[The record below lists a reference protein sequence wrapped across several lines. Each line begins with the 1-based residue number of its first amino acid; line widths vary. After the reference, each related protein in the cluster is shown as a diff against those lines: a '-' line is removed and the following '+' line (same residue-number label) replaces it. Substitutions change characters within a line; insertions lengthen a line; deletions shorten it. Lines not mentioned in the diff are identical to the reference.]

1 VQAAARNTN
10 RTLEVVTSG
19 FASIA
24 RLPFGVD
31 CNVVRAGA
39 GQPPQLLQLYEY
51 ELSPFCRRVREAI
64 TDLDLNV
71 EIYPCPWGAKRT
83 RAVMEALGGKQ
94 QFPYMIDPNTD
105 KAMYESANIVD
116 YLYATYGEGATKSD
130 YLLPSTFLTGWMPS
144 LLRFGRGLIRD
155 EQGPAE
161 APKELLVLYSYD
173 GNQFA
178 RLVREVL
185 CELELP
191 YMLISAGK
199 GSPQREK
206 LKAESGKTTV
216 PYLSDPNTGTAL
228 GDSEDIIAYL
238 YQTYGQP

>member
-1 VQAAARNTN
+1 MVTHPPARHQSSTV
-10 RTLEVVTSG
+10 L
-19 FASIA
+19 I
-24 RLPFGVD
+24 PIVD
-31 CNVVRAGA
+31 RRGCG
-39 GQPPQLLQLYEY
+39 GLQ
-51 ELSPFCRRVREAI
+51 
-64 TDLDLNV
+64 
-71 EIYPCPWGAKRT
+71 
-83 RAVMEALGGKQ
+83 ALGGKQ

-178 RLVREVL
+178 RLVREARAQHL
-185 CELELP
+185 ARRDSHTSSL
-191 YMLISAGK
+191 G
-199 GSPQREK
+199 
-206 LKAESGKTTV
+206 
-216 PYLSDPNTGTAL
+216 LSEVHLSIET
-228 GDSEDIIAYL
+228 
-238 YQTYGQP
+238 

>member
-1 VQAAARNTN
+1 
-10 RTLEVVTSG
+10 
-19 FASIA
+19 
-24 RLPFGVD
+24 
-31 CNVVRAGA
+31 
-39 GQPPQLLQLYEY
+39 
-51 ELSPFCRRVREAI
+51 
-64 TDLDLNV
+64 
-71 EIYPCPWGAKRT
+71 
-83 RAVMEALGGKQ
+83 
-94 QFPYMIDPNTD
+94 MIDPNTD
-105 KAMYESANIVD
+105 TAMYESADIVD

-178 RLVREVL
+178 RLVREVRSMWSLSLGRGGVTSHRCPQARVSAQPAASSAHRVGTTNTPVLHIHVSTAARVAHFGGDRLVPGACLQVL

-191 YMLISAGK
+191 YVLISVGK
-199 GSPQREK
+199 GSPQRER

-216 PYLSDPNTGTAL
+216 PYLSDPNTGAAL

-238 YQTYGQP
+238 YKTYGQP